1 MKTKGT
7 VSGICLLL
15 KGFLDATMT
24 ESVMVPDAN
33 LVNRSWSP
41 PPDRHCQLSLP
52 LFAETARMHAHIQ
65 QNPIDSLGCCV
76 SAAATLWEPCLINL
90 LKSMQVQVICFYVF
104 PDHTFFAWRS
114 PEKHMS
120 ELLLNAKL
128 LWCAAWFSRQAAPCA
143 GFNGLLFFTKHPS
156 EQKCFSFRRTVY
168 SSHSHVCKQHYNVR
182 PARCSQL
189 RKKFSLALQ
198 EYLLST
204 PSIFSTDIYKL
215 LVMWLSDASWRN
227 KHLKKFVRGGSG
239 NSTDLS
245 DKKITRRHGQCFI
258 EAQIIFLLLL
268 QCLLAYEKNWHLL
281 SAFVGTCTAAWKKES
296 DCVAWQFNK
305 RTCHFSVRFC
315 LVAYNL
321 HQTKL

>member
-143 GFNGLLFFTKHPS
+143 GFNGLCYFSRNILQNRNAFRLG
-156 EQKCFSFRRTVY
+156 EQCTVATVTSASNTIMY
-168 SSHSHVCKQHYNVR
+168 VL
-182 PARCSQL
+182 P
-189 RKKFSLALQ
+189 
-198 EYLLST
+198 
-204 PSIFSTDIYKL
+204 
-215 LVMWLSDASWRN
+215 DAASYV
-227 KHLKKFVRGGSG
+227 K
-239 NSTDLS
+239 NS
-245 DKKITRRHGQCFI
+245 
-258 EAQIIFLLLL
+258 
-268 QCLLAYEKNWHLL
+268 
-281 SAFVGTCTAAWKKES
+281 V
-296 DCVAWQFNK
+296 
-305 RTCHFSVRFC
+305 
-315 LVAYNL
+315 
-321 HQTKL
+321 

>member
-1 MKTKGT
+1 MLLRFPGSYFLCLAVSWKTHERA
-7 VSGICLLL
+7 S
-15 KGFLDATMT
+15 T
-24 ESVMVPDAN
+24 ERKIVVMRSVVQQT
-33 LVNRSWSP
+33 SSP
-41 PPDRHCQLSLP
+41 LC
-52 LFAETARMHAHIQ
+52 
-65 QNPIDSLGCCV
+65 
-76 SAAATLWEPCLINL
+76 
-90 LKSMQVQVICFYVF
+90 
-104 PDHTFFAWRS
+104 
-114 PEKHMS
+114 
-120 ELLLNAKL
+120 
-128 LWCAAWFSRQAAPCA
+128 WFQRP
-143 GFNGLLFFTKHPS
+143 LLFFTKHPS

-189 RKKFSLALQ
+189 CKKFSLALQ